1 MSEYQYYEFQA
12 IDRPLTAQEQDEIRT
27 LSSRVQLT
35 PTQAIFTYSYGDF
48 RGDPLTVLEKHFDAM
63 LYVANW
69 GSKQLAFRFPRAL
82 VDIDRL
88 KPYYYACDEISLT
101 TTEQHVVLDIN
112 FAEEEGTGWAE
123 GEGLLTALTPLRED
137 IMRGDLRAL
146 YLAGLKASQYADDD
160 DDDDDEGSD
169 DEENESSGPAELPT
183 LPAPPG
189 LAQLSPPL
197 RAFVDFLDIDHSLI
211 ATAAASSAP
220 LAQAEDR
227 IEDWVELL
235 PESERTAWLI
245 RLAKGEP
252 RLDLHLLRRL
262 REVAN
267 R

>member
-12 IDRPLTAQEQDEIRT
+12 IDRPLTVVEQDEVRA

-35 PTQAIFTYSYGDF
+35 PTQAIFTYSHGDF
-48 RGDPLTVLEKHFDAM
+48 RGDPLTVLAAHFDAM

-82 VDIDRL
+82 VDVDRL

-112 FAEEEGTGWAE
+112 FAEEEGTGWVE
-123 GEGLLTALTPLRED
+123 GEGLLTALAPLRED
-137 IMRGDLRAL
+137 LMRGDLRAL
-146 YLAGLKASQYADDD
+146 YLAGLKASQYADDV
-160 DDDDDEGSD
+160 DDDDEGSD
-169 DEENESSGPAELPT
+169 DEENESSGPAELPV
-183 LPAPPG
+183 LPAPAG
-189 LAQLSPPL
+189 LGQLSPRL
-197 RAFVDFLDIDHSLI
+197 RAFVDFLDIDHGLI

-227 IEDWVELL
+227 IDEWVELL
-235 PESERTAWLI
+235 PESERTVWLI

-252 RLDLHLLRRL
+252 RLDMHLLRRL
-262 REVAN
+262 REVAKQ
-267 R
+267 